1 MTSWGLKIHQ
11 LNGTQ
16 CLKFIEKS
24 MTNAQNRQSV
34 SVSRYANALF
44 QLAKEA
50 KVIDTVSNDLTSL
63 EVTINSDFEIL
74 KFIQN
79 PSIKKTLKVQF
90 FNTVSQKL
98 ELSKLTENFIG
109 LIIKKNRVHY
119 ILEMIRAFNDLLSEL
134 KGIKSANITS
144 AYKLSDEEVSKI
156 KMKLKDKFNS
166 DFNINLL
173 TDSSLIGGLKIQV
186 GSQMIDSSIKN
197 QLNLLKAKMKEVA

>member
-1 MTSWGLKIHQ
+1 VTSWDLKIHQ
-11 LNGTQ
+11 LNGTE
-16 CLKFIEKS
+16 CLKFNEKS

-50 KVIDTVSNDLTSL
+50 KVIDSVSNDLSSL
-63 EVTINSDFEIL
+63 EVSINSDVEIL
-74 KFIQN
+74 KFIKN
-79 PSIKKTLKVQF
+79 PSIKKNLKAQF
-90 FNTVSQKL
+90 FKTVSQKL

-109 LIIKKNRVHY
+109 LIITKNRVHY

-144 AYKLSDEEVSKI
+144 AYKLSDEEVSRV

-166 DFNINLL
+166 EFNINLL
-173 TDSSLIGGLKIQV
+173 IDSSLISGLKIQV

>member
-1 MTSWGLKIHQ
+1 MTSWDLKIHQ

-16 CLKFIEKS
+16 CNKFYKKS
-24 MTNAQNRQSV
+24 MTNAQNRQIV

-50 KVIDTVSNDLTSL
+50 KVLDTVSNDLTSL
-63 EVTINSDFEIL
+63 EVSINSDVEIL
-74 KFIQN
+74 KFIKN
-79 PSIKKTLKVQF
+79 PSIKKNMKINF

-109 LIIKKNRVHY
+109 LIIAKNRVHY
-119 ILEMIRAFNDLLSEL
+119 ILEMISAFNALSSEL
-134 KGIKSANITS
+134 KGIKSATITS
-144 AYKLSDEEVSKI
+144 AKELSDDEISKI

-166 DFNINLL
+166 EFNINLL
-173 TDSSLIGGLKIQV
+173 TDTSLIGGLKIQV